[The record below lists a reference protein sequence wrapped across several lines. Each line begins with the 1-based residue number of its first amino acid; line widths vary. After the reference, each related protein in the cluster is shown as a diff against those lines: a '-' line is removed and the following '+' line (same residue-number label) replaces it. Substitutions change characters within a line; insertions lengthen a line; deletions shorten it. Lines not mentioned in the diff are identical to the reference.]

1 MLNNIIYKKLYN
13 NNAMVLLLL
22 LLQQISLNCP
32 LTCEGKLKIL
42 NYIKTL
48 FRQ

>member
-13 NNAMVLLLL
+13 NNAMVLLL